1 MSVRTHI
8 SHVIESSSLSDPREI
23 ADKII
28 ESATAAEKREW
39 LDEVLPS
46 IVAEVMRLERNHAM
60 SMAHESRRR
69 PVRSAKVAGVR
80 DWWSKFLESRI
91 PVDGVWKPVGELDAA
106 DLRSVI
112 AEREKLA
119 AEITA
124 QAARFAHLL
133 SLLAEYKVATVAE
146 LPRDAVAA
154 VEAVAE

>member
-1 MSVRTHI
+1 MSVRSHI
-8 SHVIESSSLSDPREI
+8 KHVIESSSLSDPHEI
-23 ADKII
+23 AEKVI
-28 ESATAAEKREW
+28 ESATPHEKRGW
-39 LDEVLPS
+39 LAEVLPS
-46 IVAEVMRLERNHAM
+46 IVAEVMRLDRNQAM
-60 SMAHESRRR
+60 SMAHESRR

-91 PVDGVWKPVGELDAA
+91 AVEGVWKPVGELDAA

-124 QAARFAHLL
+124 QAARYSHLL
-133 SLLAEYKVATVAE
+133 SLLTEYKVATVAE

-154 VEAVAE
+154 AVGAVAA

>member
-8 SHVIESSSLSDPREI
+8 RQVIESSSLSDPHDI
-23 ADKII
+23 AAKVI
-28 ESATAAEKREW
+28 ESASRAEQREW
-39 LDEVLPS
+39 LAEALPS
-46 IVAEVMRLERNHAM
+46 MVVEVMRLDRNRAM
-60 SMAHESRRR
+60 SMTHEARR

-91 PVDGVWKPVGELDAA
+91 AVDGVWKPVGELDAA

-124 QAARFAHLL
+124 QAGRYAHLL
-133 SLLAEYKVATVAE
+133 SLLAEFKVATVAE

-154 VEAVAE
+154 VEAVAP

>member
-39 LDEVLPS
+39 LVEVLPS
-46 IVAEVMRLERNHAM
+46 IVAEVMRLERNQAM
-60 SMAHESRRR
+60 SMAHESRR

-91 PVDGVWKPVGELDAA
+91 PVEGVWKPVGELDAA

-133 SLLAEYKVATVAE
+133 SLLAEFKVATVAE

-154 VEAVAE
+154 VEAVAA